1 MKKIT
6 LFVLALATA
15 VAASAQANVLKD
27 AERAM
32 KEGKAAKDVVA
43 IITPAFTNPETQNN
57 PQTYVIPGKASFSQY
72 DHLLGL
78 KQFNKLP
85 ENGDKLMG
93 SLLVQG
99 YEYFAKALPLDSVPD
114 AKGKIKTKYSKD
126 IINAL
131 VGHFSDYSNA
141 GADLYNAKD
150 YANAYKAWDIFC
162 AIPEIPAAGE
172 ALRKNKTM
180 PNDTIFGEIAFNQAL
195 AAWQSENLENALA
208 AFLKAKKLGY
218 NKKQLYDYAI
228 SVGTSLKN
236 NDVVLA
242 LSQEALPL
250 YGKED
255 PMYMSQIVNY
265 YLQSK
270 QLDKAFEIINQAIAQ
285 EPSNAQY
292 YVIQGVLYENSDDP
306 AVKAKAI
313 EAYKKAMELDPK
325 NDQAV
330 YNYGRQVCEQ
340 AYALADE
347 SPTRAD
353 EYAEYFATKL
363 KPLFE
368 QAAQILEQAY
378 TINPDNM
385 DVLKYLENVY
395 YNLNDEKMLNDV
407 KKRMSY

>member
-6 LFVLALATA
+6 LFALALATA

-32 KEGKAAKDVVA
+32 KEGKEAKDVVA

-57 PQTYVIPGKASFSQY
+57 AQTYVIPGKASFSQY

-99 YEYFAKALPLDSVPD
+99 YEYFAKALPLDSVAD

-141 GADLYNAKD
+141 GADLYNSKD

-162 AIPEIPAAGE
+162 KIPEIPAAGE
-172 ALRKNKTM
+172 ALRKAKTM

-208 AFLKAKKLGY
+208 AFLKAKKYGY
-218 NKKQLYDYAI
+218 TKKQLYDYAI

-236 NDVVLA
+236 DDVVLA

-285 EPSNAQY
+285 EPNNAQY

-313 EAYKKAMELDPK
+313 DAYKKGMEVDPK

-330 YNYGRQVCEQ
+330 YGYGRQICEQ

-347 SPTRAD
+347 APTRAD

>member
-1 MKKIT
+1 MKKFT
-6 LFVLALATA
+6 LFTLALATA
-15 VAASAQANVLKD
+15 MAASAQANVLKD

-32 KEGKAAKDVVA
+32 KEGKEAKDVVA

-57 PQTYVIPGKASFSQY
+57 AQTYVIPGKASFSQY

-93 SLLVQG
+93 TLLVQG

-114 AKGKIKTKYSKD
+114 SKGKIKTKYSKD
-126 IINAL
+126 IIGTL

-162 AIPEIPAAGE
+162 SIPEIPAAAE
-172 ALRKNKTM
+172 SLRKSKMM
-180 PNDTIFGEIAFNQAL
+180 PSDTIFGEIAFNQAL
-195 AAWQSENLENALA
+195 AAWQSDNLQNALD
-208 AFLKAKKLGY
+208 AFMKAKKFGY

-228 SVGTSLKN
+228 SVASNLNN
-236 NDVVLA
+236 NDMVLE
-242 LSQEALPL
+242 LSKEAIPL

-255 PMYMSQIVNY
+255 PMYMSQIVNF

-285 EPSNAQY
+285 EPNNAQY

-313 EAYKKAMELDPK
+313 DAYKKAKEIDPK

-330 YNYGRQVCEQ
+330 YGYGRQICEQ

-347 SPTRAD
+347 APTRAD

-368 QAAQILEQAY
+368 QAAAILEEAY